1 MARNYTK
8 LDLVAFNIS
17 SKLAITTA
25 LIGFVVSTGWIF
37 NLEILKSVLPG
48 QLTMKVNTAL
58 GFLFSGISLWLWHQN
73 RQQKQSFHLQLI
85 SQVLAGFV
93 VLIGLLTLIQY
104 GFNINLGID
113 QLLIKEDI
121 NAVATYYLGRMAPN
135 TALCFFW
142 LGSALILLQYRL
154 MSVAQSLATGS
165 FFIALFGLV
174 GYVFGISTF
183 YRLAPFTGMAVHTSV
198 TFLLLGLGIILSSPK
213 NGWMQTVMSPY
224 LGGVTARRLLPVVI
238 GVPILSSGLFLSAYR
253 SNVIPDETGF
263 LLRAIIN
270 IFILGVVVWWNAKYL
285 NTSDRKYQNAQQAL
299 QDAYEN
305 LETKVHE
312 RTAQLEAANQ
322 ALRDGRRQL
331 SNLINTLPGI
341 VFSRSVDDECLIH
354 SLSDGYLSII
364 GCSRTDISSYS
375 DRTFQDLIVPEDVPK
390 IVAAIQTAIEQ
401 NSSYEIEYRIRT
413 EYGQEKWLWE
423 KGIETS
429 VDGQTQTIQGFIT
442 EITSLKH
449 TQEALRVS
457 EERWRLA
464 TSAALDAIW
473 EWDSSSDM
481 TTLSERWFTLLGEK
495 PQSLTISRL
504 EWSRYV
510 HPDDCKR
517 VIKCVE
523 DYLTQKAPRYYSE
536 YRLRHQDGSYK
547 WVESQ
552 AIAQWDEQGH
562 PLRLV
567 GSIADITERKQTEQA
582 LRESEAKFRELAEN
596 IHEVFH
602 INSADLSQVLY
613 ISPGYEQIWRRSC
626 QSLYQNPNSWSESI
640 HPDDCDRIL
649 AACERLI
656 QGEPLE
662 EEYRIV
668 RPQGEIR
675 WIFARVFPIYSQ
687 SGIILR
693 HAGIAADITERKL
706 AEITVQQSEERY
718 RSLVEATAQVI
729 WITDSHGQFITPQES
744 WEAFTGQSF
753 PEYQGWSWQYAIHPE
768 DRERTKQV
776 WSKALDNSEL
786 YENECRIQ
794 SKNGEYRYFWVRAV
808 PVLETDGSNREWV
821 GTCTDITNRKQ
832 TEREIQELNE
842 QLETRV
848 QQRTAQLTAANK
860 ELEAFSYSVSHDLRA
875 PLRGLDGF
883 SKTLL
888 ERYQDQLDD
897 KGKHYLTRIRA
908 GTQRMGELIDD
919 LLQLSRVTRSQMRH
933 TQINLSAIAQE
944 IAQEL
949 SESNP
954 KRQVEW
960 LISPHLTVTGD
971 PQLLRIVMENLLN
984 NAWKFTS
991 VKIQSQIEFSC
1002 TASYNENGSNITY
1015 FVRDNGVGFN
1025 EAYANKLF
1033 QPFQRLHTIEE
1044 FPGTGIG
1051 LATVQRV
1058 IFRHG
1063 GYIWANGVVGE
1074 GAIFHFT
1081 LQG

>member
-1 MARNYTK
+1 MEFSLYPNLDKMDVTRIHKTK
-8 LDLVAFNIS
+8 LH
-17 SKLAITTA
+17 LAASNLSNQLALTTA
-25 LIGFVVSTGWIF
+25 FIGLVVLIGWVF
-37 NLEILKSVLPG
+37 NLEFLKTLEPR
-48 QLTMKVNTAL
+48 LITMKVNTAL
-58 GFLFSGISLWLWHQN
+58 GFIFSGISLWLWHQN
-73 RQQKQSFHLQLI
+73 NQQKQSSHVQLL
-85 SQVLAGFV
+85 SQVFAGLV
-93 VLIGLLTLIQY
+93 VLVGLLTLIQY

-121 NAVATYYLGRMAPN
+121 NAVDTYHPGRMAPN

-154 MSVAQSLATGS
+154 MSVAQSFAVGS
-165 FFIALFGLV
+165 FFTALFGLI
-174 GYVFGISTF
+174 GYLFGISSF
-183 YRLAPFTGMAVHTSV
+183 YSLAPFTGMAVHTSV
-198 TFLLLGLGIILSSPK
+198 TFLLLGLGIILSSPE

-224 LGGVTARRLLPVVI
+224 FGGVIARRLLPVVI

-253 SNVIPDETGF
+253 SNVIPGEIGF

-270 IFILGVVVWWNAKYL
+270 IFVLGVVVWWNARYL
-285 NTSDRKYQNAQQAL
+285 NTSDHKYQNAQQAL
-299 QDAYEN
+299 QEAYEN
-305 LETKVHE
+305 LETKIHE

-322 ALRDGRRQL
+322 ALKDGRRQL

-375 DRTFQDLIVPEDVPK
+375 DRTLQDLIVPEDIPK
-390 IVAAIQTAIEQ
+390 IVAAIQIAIEQ

-413 EYGQEKWLWE
+413 QCGEEKWLWE

-429 VDGQTQTIQGFIT
+429 IDGQIPTIQGFIT

-449 TQEALRVS
+449 TQEAL
-457 EERWRLA
+457 
-464 TSAALDAIW
+464 
-473 EWDSSSDM
+473 
-481 TTLSERWFTLLGEK
+481 G
-495 PQSLTISRL
+495 
-504 EWSRYV
+504 
-510 HPDDCKR
+510 
-517 VIKCVE
+517 
-523 DYLTQKAPRYYSE
+523 
-536 YRLRHQDGSYK
+536 
-547 WVESQ
+547 
-552 AIAQWDEQGH
+552 
-562 PLRLV
+562 
-567 GSIADITERKQTEQA
+567 
-582 LRESEAKFRELAEN
+582 ESEAKFRELAEN

-602 INSADLSQVLY
+602 INSADLSQILY

-662 EEYRIV
+662 AEYRII

-675 WIFARVFPIYSQ
+675 WIFARVFPIYSL
-687 SGIILR
+687 SGTILR

-706 AEITVQQSEERY
+706 AEIAVQQSEERY

-729 WITDSHGQFITPQES
+729 WITDPHGQFITPQES
-744 WEAFTGQSF
+744 WQAFTGQSF
-753 PEYQGWSWQYAIHPE
+753 LEYQGWNWQYAIHPE
-768 DRERTKQV
+768 DRERTKQA
-776 WSKALDNSEL
+776 WSKALQKSEL
-786 YENECRIQ
+786 FENECRIQ

-808 PVLETDGSNREWV
+808 PVLKTDGSNCEWV

-832 TEREIQELNE
+832 AEREIQELNE

-933 TQINLSAIAQE
+933 TQLNLSAIAQE

-954 KRQVEW
+954 ERQVEW

-971 PQLLRIVMENLLN
+971 PRLLRIVMENLLN

-1002 TASYNENGSNITY
+1002 TASHNENGTNITY

-1025 EAYANKLF
+1025 EVYVNKLF

-1081 LQG
+1081 LPG